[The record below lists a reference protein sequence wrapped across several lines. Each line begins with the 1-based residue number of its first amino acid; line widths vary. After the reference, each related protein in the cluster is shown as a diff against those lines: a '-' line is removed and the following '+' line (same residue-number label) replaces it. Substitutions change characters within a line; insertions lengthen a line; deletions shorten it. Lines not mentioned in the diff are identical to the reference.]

1 MIFYPPSHETQA
13 LSRFLKMKQKVLGEI
28 LQEAGLISQFQLKSA
43 LANQTGEPSLRIGEI
58 LAQQDFIKPET
69 ANFFAEDWSNIV
81 LQPDKNA
88 LGYYL
93 RRAGILNGAQ
103 IELVLAQQRVS
114 GVRFGTVAV
123 FQGFLRS
130 TTLDFFLENLYPER
144 LHESPFVNFHRS

>member
-1 MIFYPPSHETQA
+1 MIFDPQRHETQA
-13 LSRFLKMKQKVLGEI
+13 FNGFSNIKHKVLGEI
-28 LQEAGLISQFQLKSA
+28 LHEAGLVSQFQLQSA
-43 LANQTGEPSLRIGEI
+43 LVNQMGKPSLRIGEI
-58 LAQQDFIKPET
+58 LAQQDLIKPET

-93 RRAGILNGAQ
+93 RRAGILNSAQ
-103 IELVLAQQRVS
+103 VELVLAQQRVS

-144 LHESPFVNFHRS
+144 LHESPFINFHRS